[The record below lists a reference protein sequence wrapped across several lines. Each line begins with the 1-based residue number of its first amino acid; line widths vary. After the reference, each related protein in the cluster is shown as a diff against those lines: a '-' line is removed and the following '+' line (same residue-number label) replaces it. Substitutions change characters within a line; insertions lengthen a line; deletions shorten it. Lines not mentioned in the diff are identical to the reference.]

1 MNDNSIHLNNI
12 SMHFDLGARK
22 IEALSGISFGIRRNS
37 FVSIVGRSGCGK
49 STLLRII
56 SGLIEPTSGSASIDG
71 LAPLDYRKNKQFG
84 FVFQEPG
91 LLPWKTASQ
100 NVSLPLEILKA
111 GDRAACRRKALD
123 LLGLVRLDGFE
134 HHYPKQ
140 LSGGMRQRVAIA
152 RALSYQPDIILMD
165 EPFGALDDF
174 TRREMHDELI
184 RIWREQKV
192 TVVFVTHSL
201 NEALYLSDRI
211 VVLSPNPGRVKQIID
226 VESPRTADRLSSAS
240 FHRQVSELEGLVHEH

>member
-1 MNDNSIHLNNI
+1 MNDNLIQLNNI
-12 SMHFDLGARK
+12 SMHFDLGVRK
-22 IEALSGISFGIRRNS
+22 IDALADVSFAVPRNS

-56 SGLIEPTSGSASIDG
+56 SGLMAPTSGSALIDG
-71 LAPLDYRKNKQFG
+71 CSPLDYRRTRQFG

-100 NVSLPLEILKA
+100 NVSLPLEILRS
-111 GDRAACRRKALD
+111 GDGPYCRRKAHE
-123 LLGLVRLDGFE
+123 LLSLVRLESFQ

-184 RIWREQKV
+184 RIWREQQV

-226 VESPRTADRLSSAS
+226 VEAPRNADQRAGTA
-240 FHRQVSELEGLVHEH
+240 FHRQVSELERLVHEH

>member
-1 MNDNSIHLNNI
+1 MNDNLIQLDNV
-12 SMHFDLGARK
+12 SMHFDLGVRK
-22 IEALSGISFGIRRNS
+22 IDALSGISFAIRRHS

-56 SGLIEPTSGSASIDG
+56 SGLIGPSSGAVSVNG
-71 LAPLDYRKNKQFG
+71 LTPLDYRKEKQFG

-91 LLPWKTASQ
+91 LLPWKTAIK
-100 NVSLPLEILKA
+100 NVSLPLEILRS
-111 GDRAACRRKALD
+111 GDRASCEQKARN
-123 LLGLVRLDGFE
+123 LLALVRLNDFE
-134 HHYPKQ
+134 HHFPKQ

-152 RALSYQPDIILMD
+152 RALSYQPDVILMD

-184 RIWREQKV
+184 RIWHEQKI

-201 NEALYLSDRI
+201 SEALYLSDRI
-211 VVLSPNPGRVKQIID
+211 IVLSPNPGRVKQIIEVD
-226 VESPRTADRLSSAS
+226 SPRNSGRTSSAA
-240 FHRQVSELEGLVHEH
+240 FHHQVSELEGLVHEH

>member
-1 MNDNSIHLNNI
+1 MNDNSIDLINVG
-12 SMHFDLGARK
+12 MHFDLGARK
-22 IEALSGISFGIRRNS
+22 IDALSGVSFAIRRHS

-56 SGLIEPTSGSASIDG
+56 SGLMAPTTGSVSVNG
-71 LAPLDYRKNKQFG
+71 LTPLAYRRDRQFG

-91 LLPWKTASQ
+91 LLPWKTASE
-100 NVSLPLEILKA
+100 NVSLPLEILRD
-111 GDRAACRRKALD
+111 GDRESCRRKARS
-123 LLGLVRLDGFE
+123 LLSLVRLDGFE
-134 HHYPKQ
+134 HHYPRQ

-201 NEALYLSDRI
+201 SEALYLSDRI
-211 VVLSPNPGRVKQIID
+211 VVLSPNPGRVKQVID
-226 VESPRTADRLSSAS
+226 VDSPREVDRKSSAA
-240 FHRQVSELEGLVHEH
+240 FHRQVSELEELVHES